1 MLHVNYISIELEEEN
16 FCVEFEKPLRHS
28 EKKGKQYFF
37 KSGAGKEIRGLQCLS
52 GKESTCKSRRPRRC
66 GLDPWVGKIPWRRER
81 LPTPVFWPGEFHELC
96 SPWDRKES
104 DRTERLWFSL
114 NSYFH
119 MDSFRME
126 KKMAAHSSILAWR
139 TPWTE
144 EPGRLHG
151 VKGVRYNLATKPPA
165 AAAQWNI

>member
-66 GLDPWVGKIPWRRER
+66 GLDPWVMKIPWRRK
-81 LPTPVFWPGEFHELC
+81 WQPGPYSSWEIHGQRSLVGF
-96 SPWDRKES
+96 SPCDLKES
-104 DRTERLWFSL
+104 DTNERTRIEILDPIVALSYAIIFSKL
-114 NSYFH
+114 IVSV
-119 MDSFRME
+119 SF
-126 KKMAAHSSILAWR
+126 
-139 TPWTE
+139 
-144 EPGRLHG
+144 
-151 VKGVRYNLATKPPA
+151 
-165 AAAQWNI
+165 